1 VVAPQKPK
9 VLPVVAAKQMPLRK
23 IKVRN
28 IDETK
33 ITNDDLKV
41 RILPP

>member
-1 VVAPQKPK
+1 VVAP
-9 VLPVVAAKQMPLRK
+9 KQVPLRK

-41 RILPP
+41 SPRILSPL